1 MNDGVLSYGLS
12 AGVGNAFAGP
22 ARPKALDGALDP
34 LQDTSQSIGQGLSG
48 PVGGQL
54 VDLSPHL
61 PILPIIVPLVLA
73 AVMLLVNERQRQ
85 LKSGIGVAVTF
96 TLVLVSLVLLNLV
109 GGEDGATTIVYQLG
123 DWPAPFGI
131 VLVVDRLSALMLTV
145 TSMLGAAAFLF
156 AVSGWAIVG
165 PRFHSL
171 FLLLLMG
178 LNGAF
183 LTGDLFNLYVFFE
196 ILLAASYGLLLH
208 GSGRERVKAGLQ
220 YIVINLASSMLFLI
234 GVGVIYAVTGT
245 LNMADIMLRAGSL
258 PAGELGLFKAGL
270 AVLSVAFLTKAG
282 VWPLS
287 FWLPRAYPEASPP
300 VAAIFVVMT
309 KVGAYVLLRMSML
322 AGTMPTAGILDFMTP
337 WLLYGGLAT
346 LLFGIVGILS
356 VDDLP
361 RIAAYATLI
370 SAGTLVAAIG
380 TSDER
385 VIAGALYY
393 LIGST
398 LATGAAFLLAELIAR
413 LRDVR
418 PVQSVEPVF
427 GDDYDTSLRSDFEG
441 YEVGIAIPTGTAMLG
456 GVFVM
461 CALVLAGLP
470 PLSGFIAK
478 FAIVAGAIGDLT
490 ATSWSMWLLAALVIF
505 SGLATLLALMRKGID
520 VFWQAGEDLAAIEV
534 RSLEAIPI
542 VSLIGLCVAITVFAA
557 PVMDYLAATSAYLAE
572 PLQYIRGV
580 LGGTP

>member
-1 MNDGVLSYGLS
+1 MNDGVLGIGVS
-12 AGVGNAFAGP
+12 AGVGNAFAAGGQSGGIE
-22 ARPKALDGALDP
+22 GALEP
-34 LQDTSQSIGQGLSG
+34 LRDASQVFGQGLSG

-54 VDLSPHL
+54 VDLTPHL
-61 PILPIIVPLVLA
+61 PVIPVVLPLVLA
-73 AVMLLVNERQRQ
+73 AVMLLVNERNRQ

-96 TLVLVSLVLLNLV
+96 TLVLVSLILLNLV
-109 GGEDGATTIVYQLG
+109 GGDDAAGTIVYRLG
-123 DWPAPFGI
+123 DWQAPFGI

-156 AVSGWAIVG
+156 AVSGWVIVG

-196 ILLAASYGLLLH
+196 ILLAASYDLLLH
-208 GSGRERVKAGLQ
+208 GAGRERVKAGLQ

-234 GVGVIYAVTGT
+234 GVGLIYAVTGT

-258 PAGELGLFKAGL
+258 PAGDLGLFKAGL

-287 FWLPRAYPEASPP
+287 FWLPRAYPEAPPP

-322 AGTMPTAGILDFMTP
+322 AGTLPEAGILDFMTP
-337 WLLYGGLAT
+337 WMLYGGLAT

-356 VDDLP
+356 VDELP

-380 TSDER
+380 TTDER

-413 LRDVR
+413 LRDIR
-418 PVQSVEPVF
+418 PTQAVEPVF
-427 GDDYDTSLRSDFEG
+427 GDDYDTSLRNDFEG
-441 YEVGIAIPTGTAMLG
+441 YEVGIAIPAGTAMLG
-456 GVFVM
+456 GVFVA

-478 FAIVAGAIGDLT
+478 FAIVAGAIGDL
-490 ATSWSMWLLAALVIF
+490 ATTTWPMWVLAGLVIF
-505 SGLATLLALMRKGID
+505 SGLATLLALLRKGID
-520 VFWQAGEDLAAIEV
+520 VFWQSGDDLPAIEV

-542 VSLIGLCVAITVFAA
+542 VSLIGLCVAITVFVA
-557 PVMDYLAATSAYLAE
+557 PVMDYLVATSSYLAA
-572 PLQYIRGV
+572 PLEYVRGV
-580 LGGTP
+580 LGVAR